1 MQPVYRV
8 APTMLCYAP
17 AKAFPDAVA
26 ALEYARDAA
35 DGFRVG
41 YVVYRVLAGRLLR
54 LAAYEPQPVR
64 A

>member
-1 MQPVYRV
+1 MQPIYRV
-8 APTMLCYAP
+8 APTMLCCAP
-17 AKAFPDAVA
+17 AKTFPTAVE
-26 ALEYARDAA
+26 ALRYGREAA
-35 DGFRVG
+35 DAYRVG

>member
-8 APTMLCYAP
+8 APVTLCYAP
-17 AKAFPDAVA
+17 AKAFPDALA
-26 ALEYARDAA
+26 ALQYAQEAA

-54 LAAYEPQPVR
+54 LAAYEPQPAR